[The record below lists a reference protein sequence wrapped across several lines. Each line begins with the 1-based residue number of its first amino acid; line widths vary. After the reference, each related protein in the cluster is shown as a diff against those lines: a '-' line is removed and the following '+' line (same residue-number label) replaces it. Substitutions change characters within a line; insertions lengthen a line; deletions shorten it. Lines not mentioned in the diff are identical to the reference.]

1 MEEMSALLALLDDGT
16 TGTGQMLDPHG
27 IYKALGMDPV
37 TKQILPEGPS
47 GQGSGYASRAARP
60 FKDASNRART
70 APGPMNRL
78 RQSVGTV
85 GGATDAAL
93 GLTELGRGQ
102 TKALAQGVK
111 AGSKMFGAAPTV
123 AARNG
128 RLAMQA
134 LRNPAMAAGL
144 KWAGPVG
151 AALAAGDLVLGDESL
166 ANKGM
171 DAAMMTAG
179 GFLGSAVPVVG
190 TSLGI
195 AAGKMVSDG
204 TQFLFGGGKS
214 SEERELEEALQLL
227 QQRGLI

>member
-1 MEEMSALLALLDDGT
+1 MEELAGLLALIEESKQSGT
-16 TGTGQMLDPHG
+16 ILDPND
-27 IYKALGMDPV
+27 IYKSLGMDPV
-37 TKQILPEGPS
+37 TKQMLPDGPS
-47 GQGSGYASRAARP
+47 GQASGYGSRATRP
-60 FKDASNRART
+60 FKEAANNART
-70 APGPMNRL
+70 STGPMRRL
-78 RQSVGTV
+78 RQTAGTV

-93 GLTELGRGQ
+93 GLTELGRSQ
-102 TKALAQGVK
+102 TKAIAQGVQS
-111 AGSKMFGAAPTV
+111 GSKMFGAAPTV

-134 LRNPAMAAGL
+134 LRHPAMAAGL

-151 AALAAGDLVLGDESL
+151 AAMAAGDLVLGDESL

-171 DAAMMTAG
+171 DAAFMTAG

-190 TSLGI
+190 TGIGI

-214 SEERELEEALQLL
+214 PKERELEQALALL